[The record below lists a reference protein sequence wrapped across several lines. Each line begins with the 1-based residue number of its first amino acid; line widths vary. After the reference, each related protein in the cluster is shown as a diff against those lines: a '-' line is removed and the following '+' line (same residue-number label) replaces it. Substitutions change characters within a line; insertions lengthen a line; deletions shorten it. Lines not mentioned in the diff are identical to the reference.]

1 MVTQCVMPYIAWTTS
16 IRSIV
21 LNRGTTRALSLART
35 GLVAIVVAACAGS
48 TPSPA
53 AAPSVSAD
61 SGSVVT
67 APAPAGR
74 DWVDSVL
81 ASLSLREKAAQMVWP
96 TVYGDYSPSDSPQWE
111 LLRRLIEEER
121 VGGFTVSVGSPVE
134 IAVKLDAM
142 QRASRIP
149 LLFGAD
155 FEFGAGYRARGG
167 WFLPNAIDLGGAV
180 VFPPQMAVGATG
192 DTALAYEQGR
202 VTALE
207 GRAIGVHVAYA
218 PILDV
223 NNNPANPVI
232 NTRSYGEDPA
242 LAARLGS
249 AFVRGMQEHG
259 MIATGKHFPGHG
271 DTEVNSHLALPVVGV
286 TRARLDSVELVPF
299 RASVAAGVGAIMTFH
314 GAMPAL
320 DSTGVPGTLSRR
332 VLGDLL
338 RGELDFEGVVISDAM
353 DMRGVLDKYGAVE
366 AAIRAVE
373 AGADVLIQP
382 VDARQTIDAIVQ
394 GVSSGR
400 YDEARVDASVRRLLE
415 AKRRVGLDRG
425 RSVPIDSVRFVV
437 GDSDHVAVARAVA
450 ERSITL
456 VRDSLK
462 QLPLSKLPRS
472 RRVLSITLA
481 RRADL
486 AAGTVFDSE
495 LRRHFSR
502 VRSEVV
508 NADAPSNAEWERLL
522 RVASSSDVV
531 IVSSYVSHA
540 WNATSAEAPREFAN
554 FVKDLVKRRKRPIVV
569 SLGNPYLLQ
578 QIPGVAAYVIGW
590 SGIGVSQR
598 ATARALLG
606 SNAISGRLPI
616 RIPPHTSI
624 GAGLMRGVDSASTRA
639 SDVRR

>member
-1 MVTQCVMPYIAWTTS
+1 MHVLNSLMACA
-16 IRSIV
+16 IRS
-21 LNRGTTRALSLART
+21 S
-35 GLVAIVVAACAGS
+35 VVALVVAVVTGCARP
-48 TPSPA
+48 TPTPA
-53 AAPSVSAD
+53 AAPPPSID
-61 SGSVVT
+61 SGRIAI
-67 APAPAGR
+67 APPRMPA

-96 TVYGDYSPSDSPQWE
+96 TVFGDYSPGDSPQWE
-111 LLRRLIEEER
+111 QLRRLIEEER

-142 QRASRIP
+142 QRASRVP

-167 WFLPNAIDLGGAV
+167 WFLPNGIDLGGAV
-180 VFPPQMAVGATG
+180 VFPPQMALGATG

-202 VTALE
+202 VTAVE
-207 GRAIGVHVAYA
+207 GRALGVHVAYA

-242 LAARLGS
+242 LAARLGA
-249 AFVRGMQEHG
+249 AFVRGLQEHG

-286 TRARLDSVELVPF
+286 TRARLDTVELVPF

-320 DSTGVPGTLSRR
+320 DSSGAPGTLSRR

-338 RGELDFEGVVISDAM
+338 RGELNFEGVVISDAM

-382 VDARQTIDAIVQ
+382 VDVRQAIDAVVQ
-394 GVSSGR
+394 GVSTGR
-400 YDEARVDASVRRLLE
+400 YDEGRIDTSVRRLLE
-415 AKRRVGLDRG
+415 AKRRVGLDRR

-437 GDSDHVAVARAVA
+437 GDSDHVAVARTVA

-456 VRDSLK
+456 VRDSLR
-462 QLPLSKLPRS
+462 QLPLSRLPRS

-481 RRADL
+481 RRTDL
-486 AAGTVFDSE
+486 AAGGTFDAE
-495 LRRHFSR
+495 LRRHFSS
-502 VRSEVV
+502 VRSEFV
-508 NADAPSNAEWERLL
+508 NADAPANAEWERLL
-522 RVASSSDVV
+522 RGARSADVV
-531 IVSSYVSHA
+531 VVSSYVSHA

-554 FVKDLVKRRKRPIVV
+554 FVKALIRARRRPIVV
-569 SLGNPYLLQ
+569 SFGNPYLLQ
-578 QIPGVAAYVIGW
+578 QIPGVPAYMIGW

-598 ATARALLG
+598 AAARALLG
-606 SNAISGRLPI
+606 SNAITGRLPI
-616 RIPPHTSI
+616 RIPPGTSI
-624 GAGLMRGVDSASTRA
+624 GAGLMRAVDSAGARA
-639 SDVRR
+639 SGARR